1 MSTGVPAKRKP
12 GRPRKDPR
20 GTQKEL
26 QQQARQQRILLEE
39 GDKAR
44 RAQARREVQRIVREV
59 FGDSPYF
66 SKLVAA
72 LFMDSAHRV
81 AGASLD
87 IAPKELGEFVSSE
100 FVKVL
105 AEYASFDGLSRAA
118 QSSGPMTVPRMVAA
132 AATPDLG
139 AFAADTLGDFD
150 DDEIPADLPPL
161 TDSEAE
167 TMGFL
172 PEA

>member
-1 MSTGVPAKRKP
+1 MSTGTPAKRKP

-20 GTQKEL
+20 GTQKQL
-26 QQQARQQRILLEE
+26 QQEARQQRLLNEE
-39 GDKAR
+39 GEKAR
-44 RAQARREVQRIVREV
+44 RIQARRDVQRIIREV

-72 LFMDSAHRV
+72 LFMQSAHRV

-87 IAPKELGEFVSSE
+87 ISPKELGEFVSSE

-105 AEYASFDGLSRAA
+105 TEHASFDGLSRAA
-118 QSSGPMTVPRMVAA
+118 QVSGPMTVPGVVTA
-132 AATPDLG
+132 AATPNL
-139 AFAADTLGDFD
+139 ASFAAETLGDFD
-150 DDEIPADLPPL
+150 DEYVSGLPPL
-161 TDSEAE
+161 TDSEADN
-167 TMGFL
+167 MGFL